1 MDPQTDLAVIKID
14 VTGLAFLKFADSSLL
29 NQGQIVLAFGSPL
42 GLENSVSM
50 GVISA
55 VDRQLDADSP
65 LVFIQTD
72 AAINP
77 GNSGGPLV
85 NTSGDV
91 VGINTFILSKSG
103 GNEGVSFAIPSSL
116 VNSIC
121 RQIRIERHV
130 HHHQIGIAVRAITPT
145 MAKALKLP
153 IEDGVLIEDVS
164 LQSPADRAGLKAGDI
179 VVTIQGRRILNVRQ
193 LAVTMYSYAVGDQ
206 AEIEVLRDAQK
217 LSFRVPVLERPEGP
231 QRFEDLVGGEDNPLP
246 RLGVF
251 GVTVDD
257 RISTLLPAQRIAGG
271 VLVAA
276 KLAGR
281 RRQGDELV
289 AGDII
294 HAVNG
299 EEIRD
304 VPSLRGRLESLMPDS
319 PLVIQIE
326 RSGSLHLVALES
338 D

>member
-14 VTGLAFLKFADSSLL
+14 VTGLPSLKFADSSLL

-85 NTSGDV
+85 NTSGDI
-91 VGINTFILSKSG
+91 VGINTFIFSKSG

-116 VNSIC
+116 VNSIG
-121 RQIRIERHV
+121 RQIRIEHHV

-164 LQSPADRAGLKAGDI
+164 PQSPADQAGLKAGDI
-179 VVTIQGRRILNVRQ
+179 VVTIHGRPILNVRQ
-193 LAVTMYSYAVGDQ
+193 LALTIYSYAVGDQ

-217 LSFRVPVLERPEGP
+217 ISFRVPVLVRPEGP
-231 QRFEDLVGGEDNPLP
+231 HRFVDLVGGEDNPLP
-246 RLGVF
+246 GLGVF

-257 RISTLLPAQRIAGG
+257 RTSTSPTRAANRGRG
-271 VLVAA
+271 VGCGE
-276 KLAGR
+276 AGR
-281 RRQGDELV
+281 Q
-289 AGDII
+289 A
-294 HAVNG
+294 
-299 EEIRD
+299 
-304 VPSLRGRLESLMPDS
+304 
-319 PLVIQIE
+319 
-326 RSGSLHLVALES
+326 
-338 D
+338 